1 MRSWDEPQKRK
12 ARIEIIPMID
22 VMMFL
27 LVFFVLI
34 SLNVIP
40 ARGLKTNLPS
50 AGNSQS
56 LKPQKKAIIT
66 LGQNKVLQLDGV
78 DTKIG
83 ELPAR
88 LKQLQKP
95 DEKLNLILNSDRG
108 VEVQRL
114 VDVMEVLKTN
124 GFESISIATRKP

>member
-1 MRSWDEPQKRK
+1 MRSWDESKKRK
-12 ARIEIIPMID
+12 ARVEIIPMID

-40 ARGLKTNLPS
+40 ALGLKTHLPS
-50 AGNSQS
+50 ASSSQD
-56 LKPQKKAIIT
+56 LKPQNKAVIT
-66 LGQNKVLQLDGV
+66 VGLHDALQVDGV
-78 DTKIG
+78 DTTMG
-83 ELPAR
+83 ELVGR
-88 LKQLQKP
+88 LNQAKKT
-95 DEKLNLILNSDRG
+95 DEKLNVIINSDRG

-114 VDVMEVLKTN
+114 VDVMDTLKQN

>member
-1 MRSWDEPQKRK
+1 MRHWDEPKKRK
-12 ARIEIIPMID
+12 ARVEIIPMID

-40 ARGLKTNLPS
+40 ALGLKTHLPS
-50 AGNSQS
+50 ASSAQN
-56 LKPQKKAIIT
+56 LKPQNKAVVT
-66 LGQNKVLQLDGV
+66 LGLHDALQVDGV
-78 DTKIG
+78 DTP
-83 ELPAR
+83 LSAVPTRLNQAR
-88 LKQLQKP
+88 KNG
-95 DEKLNLILNSDRG
+95 EKLNIIVNSDRG

-114 VDVMEVLKTN
+114 VEVMDSLKQN